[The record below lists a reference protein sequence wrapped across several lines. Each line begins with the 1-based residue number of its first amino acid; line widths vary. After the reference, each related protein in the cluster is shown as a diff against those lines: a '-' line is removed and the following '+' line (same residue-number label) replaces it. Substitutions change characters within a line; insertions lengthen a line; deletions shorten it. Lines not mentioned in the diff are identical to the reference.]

1 MRQPRGAGTA
11 VCDCF
16 HPVDSL
22 LVTIGQGAA
31 NDKRVAAQ
39 SASRLCLRV
48 PQARPRLP
56 VGKIRLILPE
66 RKKKR
71 GRSPVLYIISVKTG
85 QCSRR
90 GAASSSS
97 EPNRSSN
104 IKASGSLPWLHR

>member
-39 SASRLCLRV
+39 SASRLCLHVR
-48 PQARPRLP
+48 QARPCLP

-71 GRSPVLYIISVKTG
+71 GRSPVSIFNLVKTG
-85 QCSRR
+85 QWSKR

-104 IKASGSLPWLHR
+104 IRASG